1 MANRG
6 SRNRTG
12 WDEIARKNNT
22 VEQSGHEDPVYES
35 FRSSMKY
42 SQVIPLFFL
51 SLIVS
56 TEHKLICIIRWQS
69 KWMDFL
75 L

>member
-1 MANRG
+1 VMKGLYKAFFPLCQFMANRG

-42 SQVIPLFFL
+42 SQVIPLFFFE
-51 SLIVS
+51 SYRIN
-56 TEHKLICIIRWQS
+56 RA
-69 KWMDFL
+69 
-75 L
+75 